1 MRPAVKQVEKT
12 ASPAVYEQPTLKFVD
27 EHAAAEIL
35 DSSVGTLRN
44 WRWRGRGPAFYK
56 FEGAV
61 RYELGELYDYARSR
75 RRTSTTE
82 AA

>member
-1 MRPAVKQVEKT
+1 VKRTREA
-12 ASPAVYEQPTLKFVD
+12 ASPEITAQPAPKFVD
-27 EHAAAEIL
+27 EHAAAEVL
-35 DSSVGTLRN
+35 GSPVGTLRN

-56 FEGAV
+56 FENAV
-61 RYELGELYDYARSR
+61 RYEVGELYDYARRR

>member
-1 MRPAVKQVEKT
+1 MEKQN
-12 ASPAVYEQPTLKFVD
+12 EQRFVD
-27 EHAAAEIL
+27 ERKAAAIL
-35 DSSVGTLRN
+35 DTAVQTLRN
-44 WRWRGRGPAFYK
+44 WRWTGRGPAFYK

-61 RYELGELYDYARSR
+61 RYELGELYEYARSR